1 MKTFA
6 PLSLIHALADF
17 HQVGVLYILSA
28 VSLKLKGW
36 VLLYDDF
43 IGKSRLLLIVFFL
56 YRLKNL
62 L

>member
-43 IGKSRLLLIVFFL
+43 IGEIKVTLNSFFPV
-56 YRLKNL
+56 
-62 L
+62 

>member
-6 PLSLIHALADF
+6 PLSSIHALADF

-43 IGKSRLLLIVFFL
+43 IGEIKVTLNSFFPV
-56 YRLKNL
+56 
-62 L
+62 